1 MKMKVLVSVMTYPT
15 LSERH
20 IETVCT
26 AGFKENGEWI
36 RIYPVPHRL
45 LYKYNYDKYKK
56 WQWIEVDL
64 EKNPN
69 DDRPESFHIK
79 NIDTLL
85 IGDKV
90 EKWGSRINWILK
102 NKCIYDNMDIL
113 LEKTRKNEV
122 SLAIL
127 KPTKVLDVICEEED
141 NEKHIQKLSKI
152 KKIFESE
159 KKQLNLFE
167 DKQAYDISFQFA
179 EKIPYKFKYEFITKD
194 GKKRKLKIEDW
205 EIGMLYRHCCKNDPP
220 EVACQKVRD
229 KYLDIAKRRDLYL
242 FLGTTYQWQKKNAPD
257 PYIIVG
263 VFGPPKNSQM
273 AFDF

>member
-45 LYKYNYDKYKK
+45 LYKYNNDKYKK

-64 EKNPN
+64 EKNPS

-79 NIDTLL
+79 NIDTLF
-85 IGDKV
+85 IGDEV
-90 EKWGSRINWILK
+90 TGWESRMNWILK
-102 NKCIYDNMDIL
+102 NKCIYDNMDTL

-122 SLAIL
+122 SLAVL
-127 KPTKVLDVICEEED
+127 KPTEVLDVICEEED
-141 NEKHIQKLSKI
+141 NKKHIQKLSKI

-179 EKIPYKFKYEFITKD
+179 EKIPYKFKYEFISKD
-194 GKKRKLKIEDW
+194 GKKRRLKIEDW
-205 EIGMLYRHCCKNDPP
+205 EIGMLYRNCCKNYPP
-220 EVACQKVRD
+220 EIACQKVRD
-229 KYLDIAKRRDLYL
+229 KYLNIAKKRDLYL
-242 FLGTTYQWQKKNAPD
+242 FLGTTYQWQKKMPL
-257 PYIIVG
+257 IHI
-263 VFGPPKNSQM
+263 
-273 AFDF
+273 